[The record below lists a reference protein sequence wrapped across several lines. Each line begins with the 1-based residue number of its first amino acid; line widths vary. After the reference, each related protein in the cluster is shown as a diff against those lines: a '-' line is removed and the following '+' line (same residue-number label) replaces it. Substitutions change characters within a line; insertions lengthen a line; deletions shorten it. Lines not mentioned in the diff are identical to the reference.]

1 MGSRTL
7 TETSDGQVPCITP
20 RIDCEDAASLIL
32 FIDTF
37 LPYLDMK
44 DQDSRDSAVNVFRV
58 REKIHHADSLPTG
71 DYEPITFAC
80 RELASWL
87 AISYERVS

>member
-1 MGSRTL
+1 MPDNKT
-7 TETSDGQVPCITP
+7 TADGQIPCITP

-37 LPYLDMK
+37 IPYLDMA

-58 REKIHHADSLPTG
+58 REKMHMALGDLGADIPVG
-71 DYEPITFAC
+71 
-80 RELASWL
+80 
-87 AISYERVS
+87 VSPL

>member
-7 TETSDGQVPCITP
+7 SKTNDGQVPCITP

-58 REKIHHADSLPTG
+58 REKIHLTLGDLADHIPVG
-71 DYEPITFAC
+71 
-80 RELASWL
+80 
-87 AISYERVS
+87 VSPL

>member
-1 MGSRTL
+1 MS
-7 TETSDGQVPCITP
+7 ETSDGQVPCITP

-37 LPYLDMK
+37 MPYLDIT

-58 REKIHHADSLPTG
+58 REKIHMTLGDLASHIPTG
-71 DYEPITFAC
+71 
-80 RELASWL
+80 
-87 AISYERVS
+87 VSPL

>member
-58 REKIHHADSLPTG
+58 REKIHLTLGDLADHIPVG
-71 DYEPITFAC
+71 
-80 RELASWL
+80 
-87 AISYERVS
+87 VSPL

>member
-1 MGSRTL
+1 MRKQDL
-7 TETSDGQVPCITP
+7 TETADGQVPCITP

-37 LPYLDMK
+37 LPYLDIT

-58 REKIHHADSLPTG
+58 REKLHLGLGDLGSHIPTG
-71 DYEPITFAC
+71 
-80 RELASWL
+80 
-87 AISYERVS
+87 VSPL